1 MAERISYDQYFMEI
15 AVTVSK
21 RSTCDRKNVGAVI
34 TLNNTI
40 VTTGYNGSPR
50 GMPHCN
56 DPGVGHELV
65 DMGGRMSCIRT
76 VHGEANALAQ
86 AARIGAKV
94 EGGTCY
100 TTASPCYECMK
111 LLINAGIV
119 RIVCK
124 EFYFSRYG
132 MSDKMADFA
141 KVANIDM
148 IFLPE
153 NKM

>member
-1 MAERISYDQYFMEI
+1 MTDRISYDHYFMKI
-15 AVTVSK
+15 AETVAT

-56 DPGVGHELV
+56 DPAVGHELV

-76 VHGEANALAQ
+76 AHGEANALAQ

-111 LLINAGIV
+111 LLINAGIT

-124 EFYFSRYG
+124 EFYSSRYG
-132 MSDKMADFA
+132 ISGTMPEFA
-141 KVANIDM
+141 KAANVDM
-148 IFLPE
+148 VFLL
-153 NKM
+153 